1 MGAVEVLRQLTESA
15 GLELL
20 EFNIK
25 SLEFA
30 EAREEM
36 ERIEKTLGYY
46 DCLKCPQFNEHVST
60 CTVHVLNVSYK
71 ETDWLII
78 AT

>member
-36 ERIEKTLGYY
+36 ERIEKTLGCY
-46 DCLKCPQFNEHVST
+46 DCLKCPQFKKHVST

-78 AT
+78 AA

>member
-1 MGAVEVLRQLTESA
+1 MGAVEVLRQLIESA

-36 ERIEKTLGYY
+36 ERIEKTLGCYG
-46 DCLKCPQFNEHVST
+46 CLKCPQFKEHVST
-60 CTVHVLNVSYK
+60 CT
-71 ETDWLII
+71 
-78 AT
+78 